1 MGWILWICA
10 RGVSGV
16 VLRTLA
22 TRGRKR
28 AGPTSEA
35 QWEGW
40 SEAEG
45 PKDNTACD
53 KPIPSYPITPNRRGC
68 SQVLSTSGHPI
79 DPKAKLATSGLIDF
93 RSPDQPQSEAGALR
107 SCRLPVTRSTPTRS
121 GRLQV
126 LSTSG
131 HSNQLATGEG
141 DLRSCRLPVT
151 RSTHKKRRRPQVL
164 STSGLPIRHKR
175 RG

>member
-10 RGVSGV
+10 WAVSGV

-45 PKDNTACD
+45 PKDNTACGNR
-53 KPIPSYPITPNRRGC
+53 IPAYPITPNRRGC

-79 DPKAKLATSGLIDF
+79 DPKAKRVLSGLIDF
-93 RSPDQPQSEAGALR
+93 RSPDRPQSEAGDLE
-107 SCRLPVTRSTPTRS
+107 SCRLPVSQS
-121 GRLQV
+121 GIKE
-126 LSTSG
+126 
-131 HSNQLATGEG
+131 EG
-141 DLRSCRLPVT
+141 DLKSFDFWTPSLT
-151 RSTHKKRRRPQVL
+151 DIQD
-164 STSGLPIRHKR
+164 
-175 RG
+175 

>member
-1 MGWILWICA
+1 MCRA
-10 RGVSGV
+10 VSCV

-45 PKDNTACD
+45 PKDNTACGN
-53 KPIPSYPITPNRRGC
+53 PIPAYPITPNRRGRPQVLLTFGHPITPNRRGC

-79 DPKAKLATSGLIDF
+79 DPKAKRVLSGLVDF
-93 RSPDQPQSEAGALR
+93 RSPDRPQSEAGDLE
-107 SCRLPVTRSTPTRS
+107 SCRLPVSQS
-121 GRLQV
+121 GIKK
-126 LSTSG
+126 
-131 HSNQLATGEG
+131 EG
-141 DLRSCRLPVT
+141 DLKSFDFWSPSLT
-151 RSTHKKRRRPQVL
+151 DIQD
-164 STSGLPIRHKR
+164 
-175 RG
+175 

>member
-1 MGWILWICA
+1 MKVCVWTVLAGMGWLLWIYA
-10 RGVSGV
+10 WVVSGV

-53 KPIPSYPITPNRRGC
+53 KPIPSYPITPNRRGRP
-68 SQVLSTSGHPI
+68 QVLSTSGHPI
-79 DPKAKLATSGLIDF
+79 APKAKLATSGLIDF
-93 RSPDQPQSEAGALR
+93 WSPNQLATGEGALR
-107 SCRLPVTRSTPTRS
+107 SCRLPVSQS
-121 GRLQV
+121 GIKK
-126 LSTSG
+126 
-131 HSNQLATGEG
+131 EG
-141 DLRSCRLPVT
+141 DLKS
-151 RSTHKKRRRPQVL
+151 S
-164 STSGLPIRHKR
+164 
-175 RG
+175 